1 MKRLVLT
8 AAIALLSFDALAV
21 GRVADVTVIDR
32 DSGRTL
38 PTYYHRGEYW
48 VAGTPGARYGIEV
61 RNRTTERLLA
71 VMAVDGVNVV
81 SGETAGWDQTGYVF
95 APYQSYDVTGW
106 RKTNAE
112 VAAFQFAAAPDS
124 YAARTGRA
132 ANIGVIGIAI
142 FRERLETP
150 PLVLDSPHHYRSEAA
165 AAAEDSNSALGGV
178 AQSAPADKAARA
190 AQGAEVTR
198 PTAAAPSLGTAHGQ
212 REGSY
217 VEHTDFARRQSSPD
231 EIIRIR
237 YDSQEN
243 LVAQGVIRR
252 PAHPL
257 VGPNPFPQSG
267 GEGYVPDPP
276 GYSGRGLR

>member
-8 AAIALLSFDALAV
+8 AAVALLSFDALAV

-48 VAGTPGARYGIEV
+48 VAGSPGARYGIEI
-61 RNRTTERLLA
+61 RNHTTERVLA
-71 VMAVDGVNVV
+71 VMAVDGINVV
-81 SGETAGWDQTGYVF
+81 SGETAGFDQTGYVF
-95 APYQSYDVTGW
+95 QAYQSYDVTGW
-106 RKTNAE
+106 RKSNAE
-112 VAAFQFAAAPDS
+112 VAAFEFAAAPDS

-132 ANIGVIGIAI
+132 ANIGVIGVAI
-142 FRERLETP
+142 FRERIVTP
-150 PLVLDSPHHYRSEAA
+150 PLVLSEPHHYPAEAA
-165 AAAEDSNSALGGV
+165 AAAQDSDKVLGG
-178 AQSAPADKAARA
+178 QPAPMASGSFRERNELARA
-190 AQGAEVTR
+190 AS
-198 PTAAAPSLGTAHGQ
+198 APSLGTAHGQ
-212 REGSY
+212 REGSV
-217 VEHTDFARRQSSPD
+217 VEHTEFTRRQATPD

-243 LVAQGVIRR
+243 LVAMGVIRR
-252 PAHPL
+252 PVHPL
-257 VGPNPFPQSG
+257 AGPNPFPQSG

>member
-8 AAIALLSFDALAV
+8 AAVALLSFDALAV

-61 RNRTTERLLA
+61 HNRTTERLLA

-106 RKTNAE
+106 RKSNAE

-142 FRERLETP
+142 FRERIETP
-150 PLVLDSPHHYRSEAA
+150 PLVLESPHHYRSEAA
-165 AAAEDSNSALGGV
+165 AAAEDSNRALGGLP
-178 AQSAPADKAARA
+178 APAAKASGAPRERDEVARA
-190 AQGAEVTR
+190 A
-198 PTAAAPSLGTAHGQ
+198 PAPSLGTAHGQ

-217 VEHTDFARRQSSPD
+217 VEHTDFTRRQSSPD

-252 PAHPL
+252 PLHPS

-276 GYSGRGLR
+276 GYSGPGLR